1 MEVTMGIELIPILS
15 GFSALIVLI
24 QARQNHGW
32 QIVSVA
38 ILFCLAIGWGIAPL
52 SGFLTIASLLWAFG
66 LVLPMQGFLQV
77 ERQVSQEKFDA
88 AAKLMTMIR
97 YLHPWDGWWHYP
109 ELLRALGLVQVGQA
123 TLAQRI
129 FQQYA
134 TDKSPIERLAII
146 MLHRLNGQWSSF
158 VTWLQQQPVNAPAH
172 QDPNVQLMYLRSLGE
187 TGKLNELVGALQKAE
202 LLLQKAGNPTF
213 INTARLYAF
222 AFCGQRESL
231 AWLLQQQMRHL
242 PNDTQTFW
250 QATAQWNSGDRRQ
263 AKRQLQALQQSGT
276 ADLQSAIN
284 ARLQRTARKSTE
296 KLTPAALN
304 YLIRLQG
311 QMMQESQPAAPNV
324 RPNLKQIPVTMRLI
338 VINVAITAFFTLAI
352 AGLAIGANVI
362 DFTNEHGDSNSIMT
376 GIAEPIIN
384 LYELGILYP
393 DRVYRGEAW
402 RLVTAAFLHAGWFHL
417 FSNMIG
423 LYVLGG
429 IVEPMLGKMRYAIAY
444 LATGIGSMACVTVLN
459 NLGLINEPSVVGASG
474 AIMGL
479 LGVIG
484 GIFCIRWLK
493 FKEAVA
499 AQRLKMF
506 AIITVFQIIS
516 DQMVANVS
524 RAGHLSGLLLGIA
537 IGLGFSGVAQFSRSG
552 D

>member
-1 MEVTMGIELIPILS
+1 MGVELIPILS
-15 GFSALIVLI
+15 GFSALIVLM
-24 QARQNHGW
+24 QARQTQGW
-32 QIVSVA
+32 QAVSAV

-52 SGFLTIASLLWAFG
+52 SGFLTIASFIWLLG
-66 LVLPMQGFLQV
+66 LMLPLQGFRQV
-77 ERQVSQEKFDA
+77 ERQVGQEKFA
-88 AAKLMTMIR
+88 AAARLMAVIR

-109 ELLRALGLVQVGQA
+109 ELLRGLALVQAGQA
-123 TLAQRI
+123 STAQRI

-146 MLHRLNGQWSSF
+146 LLHRINGQWSNF
-158 VTWLQQQPVNAPAH
+158 VTWMQQQPSGAPSQ

-187 TGKLNELVGALQKAE
+187 TGKLNELVGALQKTE
-202 LLLQKAGNPTF
+202 FLFHKAGNPTF

-231 AWLLQQQMRHL
+231 AWLFQQQMRQL
-242 PNDTQTFW
+242 PSDTQAFW
-250 QATAQWNSGDRRQ
+250 QATAQWHSGDRRQ
-263 AKRQLQALQQSGT
+263 AKQQLRSLQQTAT
-276 ADLQSAIN
+276 ADLQSAIRD
-284 ARLQRTARKSTE
+284 RLERISRRPIE

-311 QMMQESQPAAPNV
+311 QMMQESQPVTPTV
-324 RPNLKQIPVTMRLI
+324 RPNFKQMPITMRLI
-338 VINVAITAFFTLAI
+338 VINVSITAFFTLAI
-352 AGLAIGANVI
+352 VGLAIGANLI
-362 DFTNEHGDSNSIMT
+362 DFANEYADSNSIIT

-393 DRVYRGEAW
+393 DRVYRGEFW
-402 RLVTAAFLHAGWFHL
+402 RLITAAFLHAGWFHL
-417 FSNMIG
+417 FSNMIS

-429 IVEPMLGKMRYAIAY
+429 IVEPLLDRWRYTISY
-444 LATGIGSMACVTVLN
+444 LAMGIGSMACVTVLN

-479 LGVIG
+479 LGMIG
-484 GIFCIRWLK
+484 GIFLVRWLK

-499 AQRLKMF
+499 AQRLKLF
-506 AIITVFQIIS
+506 AMITLFQIIS

-537 IGLGFSGVAQFSRSG
+537 IGLGFAGAAQFNRSA